1 VTNPRYDVFKM
12 DDGSPIWVGTAD
24 ALDDA
29 HAKVSELS
37 DCPECVILDRITG
50 ERVVIK
56 AGHAAGL
63 IKLTPSVAATK
74 RG

>member
-12 DDGSPIWVGTAD
+12 DGGSPIWVGTAD

-56 AGHAAGL
+56 AGQAKR
-63 IKLTPSVAATK
+63 KLLYDLPHVY
-74 RG
+74 RNG